1 MRLVEIRSYQLK
13 AHTAEAFHK
22 LVSEQSVPLLRQW
35 GTDVVAYGIS
45 AHEENAYF
53 LIRAYQDRADLQR
66 SQDHFYASEAWRSGP
81 REEIV
86 AKIENSLS
94 TQVWL
99 SAAGVEDLRASNT
112 GAGAQEA

>member
-13 AHTAEAFHK
+13 AHTAESFHQ
-22 LVSEQSVPLLRQW
+22 LVSERSAPLLRQW

-45 AHEENAYF
+45 AHEEDGYF
-53 LIRAYQDRADLQR
+53 LIRAYQDRADLQQ
-66 SQDHFYASEAWRSGP
+66 SQDQFYASEAWRSGP

-86 AKIENSLS
+86 AKIESSLS

-99 SAAGVEDLRASNT
+99 SAAGVEDLRTSNT
-112 GAGAQEA
+112 GTQGS

>member
-13 AHTAEAFHK
+13 THTAEAFHK

-86 AKIENSLS
+86 AKIETSLS

-112 GAGAQEA
+112 GAQEA

>member
-1 MRLVEIRSYQLK
+1 MRLVEIRAYQLK
-13 AHTAEAFHK
+13 AHTADAFHQ
-22 LVSEQSVPLLRQW
+22 LVSAQSVPLLRKW

-53 LIRAYQDRADLQR
+53 LIRAYKDHADLKQ
-66 SQDHFYASEAWRSGP
+66 SQDQFYASQAWRSGP

-94 TQVWL
+94 TLVWL
-99 SAAGVEDLRASNT
+99 SAAGVDDLRASNRGT
-112 GAGAQEA
+112 QGL